1 MTELLARTESLCP
14 FCLRRVPARRVVEDG
29 RVFLEKS
36 CPEHGDTG
44 RVLLW
49 RNSPRSYNEWSRTGS
64 GQAIEELRI
73 ISGETGDRCPYECG
87 LYPHHAQNTC
97 TAIIEVS
104 HRCNLRCAFCF
115 AGSGTSSD
123 PDPDMGAI
131 EEMFEFLLHQS
142 GPCPI
147 QLSGGEP
154 TLRDDLPQIVALARK
169 MGFDHIQI
177 NTNGI
182 RLAQDMDYGLALR
195 DAGVTV
201 FFLQFDG
208 VASREDAECAQ
219 PRPPRPRVTE
229 DVHLRIRGANLLP
242 LKIKAIERCAELRV
256 GVILVSTLV
265 KGINDGQIG
274 SMIQFAKG
282 CVPTVKGIHFQPLT
296 YLGRYPNPPRNEDRV
311 LIPDILAAI
320 EDQTGGEIKMENL
333 VPPG

>member
-1 MTELLARTESLCP
+1 MKQLLACTESLCP
-14 FCLRRVPARRVVEDG
+14 FCLRRVPARRVEEDG
-29 RVFLEKS
+29 CVFLEKS
-36 CPEHGDTG
+36 CPEHGDSG

-49 RNSPRSYNEWSRTGS
+49 NNSPRSYNEWSRTESRQAGGELGVISAES
-64 GQAIEELRI
+64 GA
-73 ISGETGDRCPYECG
+73 RCPYECG
-87 LYPHHAQNTC
+87 LCPHHAQSTC

-104 HRCNLRCAFCF
+104 HQCNLRCAFCF
-115 AGSGTSSD
+115 ASSGTSSD
-123 PDPDMGAI
+123 PDPEIGRITQML
-131 EEMFEFLLHQS
+131 EFLLDQS

-154 TLRDDLPQIVALARK
+154 TLRDDLPHIVALARK

-182 RLAQDMDYGLALR
+182 RLAQDVDYGRALR
-195 DAGVTV
+195 DAGATV

-208 VASREDAECAQ
+208 IS
-219 PRPPRPRVTE
+219 E
-229 DVHLRIRGANLLP
+229 DVYARIRGTCLLP
-242 LKIKAIERCAELRV
+242 LKIKAIERCAELNI
-256 GVILVSTLV
+256 GVILVPTLV

-274 SMIQFAKG
+274 SMIQFAKDWI
-282 CVPTVKGIHFQPLT
+282 PTVKGIHFQPVT

-320 EDQTGGEIKMENL
+320 EDQTRGEIKMENL

>member
-1 MTELLARTESLCP
+1 MTELLACTESLCP
-14 FCLRRVPARRVVEDG
+14 FCLQRVPARRVVEDG

-49 RNSPRSYNEWSRTGS
+49 KNFPRSYDEWSRAGS
-64 GQAIEELRI
+64 SQASEVPKVIPAEAA
-73 ISGETGDRCPYECG
+73 DRCPYECG
-87 LYPHHAQNTC
+87 LCPRHAQRTC

-123 PDPDMGAI
+123 PDPDIGRIMR
-131 EEMFEFLLHQS
+131 MLEFLLDQS

-177 NTNGI
+177 NTNGV

-195 DAGVTV
+195 DAGTTV

-208 VASREDAECAQ
+208 IS
-219 PRPPRPRVTE
+219 E
-229 DVHLRIRGANLLP
+229 DVHLRIRRAGLLS
-242 LKIKAIERCAELRV
+242 LKIKAIERCTDLKV
-256 GVILVSTLV
+256 GVILVPTLV

-274 SMIQFAKG
+274 SMIQFAKNWI
-282 CVPTVKGIHFQPLT
+282 PTVKGIHFQPVT
-296 YLGRYPNPPRNEDRV
+296 YLGRYPNPPRNDDRI